1 MHQSVC
7 QLTIYK
13 NLVPSNLIC
22 QSVLFTFSKNFHS
35 PFLSVRL
42 SSSYFEKLSHFS
54 FWSVSLSASYFGKSS
69 VSHFGLS
76 VCQTH
81 IFKFFTFFILVCQ
94 SVSQL
99 FQKSSVYHSGLSV
112 CLTHIF
118 KNFTSLILV
127 CQSFRLTFSTFSH

>member
-54 FWSVSLSASYFGKSS
+54 FWSVSLSASYFENPVSIILVCQSVGFIFSKMSVCQTHVFKNFIWLLS
-69 VSHFGLS
+69 VSLSDSYFQSFQVSDFCLS

-81 IFKFFTFFILVCQ
+81 IFKI
-94 SVSQL
+94 S
-99 FQKSSVYHSGLSV
+99 
-112 CLTHIF
+112 
-118 KNFTSLILV
+118 
-127 CQSFRLTFSTFSH
+127 